1 MAPVAVMLNL
11 RADALTA
18 AYSGITNVGDP
29 RLASKQPTACH
40 QLVLQLS
47 N

>member
-1 MAPVAVMLNL
+1 MATVAVMLNL

-18 AYSGITNVGDP
+18 AYRGNNQ
-29 RLASKQPTACH
+29 RLVAKQPTACH